1 MQSFQSKPKQ
11 IEVICPK
18 CKKIPL
24 ISLVDDIP
32 DLIKI
37 NCLCPERKVLVKD
50 YLRELRANDYVRI
63 EKRADVPFFF
73 CSDCKEHI
81 RSAKVGDEHKGHKV
95 INMNTYLPPK
105 ILSTGKNILAQARGM
120 RLYSLALI
128 EKVKILFDKC
138 LNDLRKAYNDNLA
151 INEPF
156 LNLCEILIN
165 NCDLESPNYY
175 SYTNFLTNCKLVPP
189 KININ
194 DKDIK
199 LCDYNEVFNYIKN
212 SYFNEKKKKD
222 LNIPPKEPQPQV
234 KKEEIKKIELPQDLR
249 SSLKKIKSIK
259 DDANPCSLLLLKD
272 GRLAVGELKSQ
283 IKIFNL
289 DTYENELTLVGHT
302 DRINTLSLLEDGRLL
317 SASQDKSVKIWK
329 IEKYKYECL
338 KTFVPHDEEI
348 VFVVSGLTKN
358 RFMTSSTYDMALWT
372 GSEPY
377 KVIHDFFDAHSDTIL
392 FIHQLKGKEEIL
404 TFGFEGK
411 LKRWSLDTLK
421 MIKEL
426 DNLEGIAE
434 NNFIELSD
442 GTFLLGS
449 IEQIYVI
456 DLEAFTVKT
465 TIEFEK
471 ESPFCFAQLE
481 DGRII
486 FTSDVNLYQLM
497 LGDVNDYEM
506 LMEGIHEDEVSSMI
520 YLGNKKMIST
530 GGDDNINVFTF

>member
-1 MQSFQSKPKQ
+1 M
-11 IEVICPK
+11 
-18 CKKIPL
+18 
-24 ISLVDDIP
+24 
-32 DLIKI
+32 
-37 NCLCPERKVLVKD
+37 
-50 YLRELRANDYVRI
+50 
-63 EKRADVPFFF
+63 
-73 CSDCKEHI
+73 
-81 RSAKVGDEHKGHKV
+81 
-95 INMNTYLPPK
+95 INMSTYLPPK

-128 EKVKILFDKC
+128 EKIKILFDKC

-151 INEPF
+151 INDPF

-317 SASQDKSVKIWK
+317 SASQDKNVKIWK
-329 IEKYKYECL
+329 IEKFKYECL

-530 GGDDNINVFTF
+530 GVDDNINVFTF